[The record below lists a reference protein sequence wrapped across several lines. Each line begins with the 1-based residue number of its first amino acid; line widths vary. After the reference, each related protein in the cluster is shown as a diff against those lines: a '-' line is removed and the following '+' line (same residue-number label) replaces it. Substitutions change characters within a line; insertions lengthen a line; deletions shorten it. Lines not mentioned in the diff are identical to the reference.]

1 MDINLL
7 KQTIGRKLKQ
17 ARKDQDLTQDDV
29 AAKLDIS
36 AVAYGSF
43 ERGTNL
49 IALNYLIEVS
59 RILNKP
65 LTFFLSSYVTP
76 EELNDILHH
85 PLTARLLAAF
95 AALPADD
102 ARRTIVEFTE
112 LAAKHQAERDD
123 GVTKS

>member
-1 MDINLL
+1 LDINLL

-59 RILNKP
+59 RIFGKP

-76 EELNDILHH
+76 EELND
-85 PLTARLLAAF
+85 PLADPYVQRYIAAI
-95 AALPADD
+95 A
-102 ARRTIVEFTE
+102 TINDRNIIESNLTVLEHIATVQ
-112 LAAKHQAERDD
+112 AAKRNEK
-123 GVTKS
+123 T